1 MATNEL
7 TLEALGLDQDK
18 LAEKLVDRLAQNMLT
33 SIGYDENGDD
43 WFGTSPFASKLNN
56 MVKARLDQIINELAD
71 KHVLPR
77 VNEMVEGLVLQQTN
91 QWGEKV
97 GKPVTFIEYLTQRA
111 DAYMQEEVNLDGKT
125 KAESGSYS
133 WSKRST
139 RVAYMI
145 DRHLHYSIESAMK
158 AALANVNS
166 SVAAGLEEATK
177 TAIREV
183 TGKLTVKVD
192 TGR

>member
-1 MATNEL
+1 MANEL
-7 TLEALGLDQDK
+7 TLESIGLDQDK

-33 SIGYDENGDD
+33 SIGYDEDGDE
-43 WFGTSPFASKLNN
+43 WFGTSPFASKLNS
-56 MVKARLDQIINELAD
+56 MVKARLDQIVTELAD

-77 VNEMVEGLVLQQTN
+77 INEMVESLVLQQTN

-97 GKPVTFIEYLTQRA
+97 GKPITFIEYLTQRA
-111 DAYMQEEVNLDGKT
+111 DAYMQEEVSYEGKT

-158 AALANVNS
+158 AALQNLNS
-166 SVAAGLEEATK
+166 SVAQGLEEATK

-183 TGKLTVKVD
+183 TGKLKVNVKVD
-192 TGR
+192 